1 MRRYQGWI
9 VSYPG
14 IILACKG
21 EGMDLILTEW
31 DIIET
36 MVVVEYWITQGD
48 NVIKLLDEVKQ

>member
-1 MRRYQGWI
+1 
-9 VSYPG
+9 
-14 IILACKG
+14 
-21 EGMDLILTEW
+21 MDLILTEW